1 MAEYENHL
9 YAIIFPNQG
18 LITSQLGPGEFGK
31 HYAVGSSKHFD
42 GKVVFVEIDKNLEDG
57 FFPLNEIWKHVV
69 PHEDGTPKR
78 TKFAG
83 NYRVLENIP
92 LDKFKDMYLV
102 TVEGKTL
109 KLSRSKYTIDN
120 EKGLIRVYQMLNPIQ
135 MLVGSR
141 LDQRNFGE
149 YFTRENTTKGCPTL
163 CYTQVSLDVAEFERI
178 YENDETNYLVLPNIP
193 NNKLK
198 ECIEEMKMNPEKKST
213 TISLA
218 SIFQDLHFRKLRHG
232 FWIASG
238 NDLIFYPLPGINEL
252 ENEFYDWYRSTF

>member
-1 MAEYENHL
+1 MPEYEKHL
-9 YAIIFPNQG
+9 YAIVFPNQA
-18 LITSQLGPGEFGK
+18 LIASQLAPSEFGK

-42 GKVVFVEIDKNLEDG
+42 GKVVFVEIDKDLNDD
-57 FFPLNEIWKHVV
+57 FFPLNEIWKHIV

-92 LDKFKDMYLV
+92 MNKFKDMYLV

-109 KLSRSKYTIDN
+109 RLNRSEYTKDN
-120 EKGLIRVYQMLNPIQ
+120 EKGLIRIYQMLNPIQ
-135 MLVGSR
+135 MLVSSR
-141 LDQRNFGE
+141 LDQRDFGE
-149 YFTRENTTKGCPTL
+149 YFTLENKTKGCPTL
-163 CYTQVSLDVAEFERI
+163 CYTQVSLDVAEFERM
-178 YENDETNYLVLPNIP
+178 YENNETNFLVLPNIP

-198 ECIEEMKMNPEKKST
+198 DCIEEMKMNATKKSK

-218 SIFQDLHFRKLRHG
+218 SIFQDLHYRKLRHG

-238 NDLIFYPLPGINEL
+238 NELIFYPLPSLKNL
-252 ENEFYDWYRSTF
+252 ENEYYDWYRSTF